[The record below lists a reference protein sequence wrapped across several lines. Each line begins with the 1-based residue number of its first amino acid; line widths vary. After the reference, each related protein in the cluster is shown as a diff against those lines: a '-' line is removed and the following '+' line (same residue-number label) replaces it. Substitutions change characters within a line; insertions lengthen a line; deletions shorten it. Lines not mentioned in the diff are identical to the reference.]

1 MDTPLY
7 RNAPAVAVELMPQ
20 QLEAKALHEDWTGV
34 TSTVERRK
42 RQNRLH
48 QRAFRKRR
56 RAGLVSLPTSKH
68 RIICTTN
75 DATDSNDQM
84 MMRKRIA
91 EIFPQ
96 GHPSAGHLLL
106 STPESRSEI
115 QSFADRAYNDYSHGS
130 PRLDHLNILIRFNVL
145 NAIARNA
152 ALVGFAF
159 EGLCCPELLSPFN
172 EHRPDLPGAD
182 PRSPPYRVWLRPTVL
197 QISVRHHPWI
207 DLIPFPRMR
216 DNILHEV
223 EAGCLDQKA
232 LGIDVL
238 DVQDNSCNAASLI
251 VWGDAWDPREWEASV
266 SFLQKWGRLV
276 RDCPELLEAT
286 NSWRQKRGETKI
298 AF

>member
-1 MDTPLY
+1 MDPPLY
-7 RNAPAVAVELMPQ
+7 RNAPAVAVEPMPQ
-20 QLEAKALHEDWTGV
+20 QLEAKGLHEDWTGV
-34 TSTVERRK
+34 TSTVERKK

-68 RIICTTN
+68 HIICMTN
-75 DATDSNDQM
+75 DDQM
-84 MMRKRIA
+84 VMRRRIGG
-91 EIFPQ
+91 IFSQ
-96 GHPSAGHLLL
+96 GRPPAGHLLL

-115 QSFADRAYNDYSHGS
+115 QSFAERAYNDYNHGV
-130 PRLDHLNILIRFNVL
+130 PRLDHLNILIRLNVL
-145 NAIARNA
+145 NAIMRNA

-159 EGLCCPELLSPFN
+159 EGLCCPDLLSPFN
-172 EHRPDLPGAD
+172 EHRPDLPVAD
-182 PRSPPYRVWLRPTVL
+182 PRSPHYPVWLRPTVL

-223 EAGCLDQKA
+223 EAGLLDQKA

-238 DVQDNSCNAASLI
+238 DVQDNSCNPAPLI
-251 VWGDAWDPREWEASV
+251 VWGDAWDPQSWEASV
-266 SFLQKWGRLV
+266 PFLQKWGGLARN
-276 RDCPELLEAT
+276 CPELLEAT